1 MTFSSSSAGT
11 AIEPLSSAKS
21 ADILRTVAR
30 RTARATQNEFFAE
43 LARSLAQ
50 TMGLRYCYVAECL
63 PDRPHRAITLAFWRG
78 DHWGPSLEYDLA
90 GTPSQQVLSGEGQI
104 YPSGVQSLFP
114 VDRDLVEL
122 KAASFAGVAVRS
134 AAGEVIGALAVLD
147 VLPFREEQTPDLALL
162 ELFAARAGA
171 EMERRRTSDAL
182 RLAEARLRQVID
194 LVPNFIYAK
203 DLDDRFVLA
212 NKAVA
217 RAYGVFS
224 GEELLG
230 RTDDEL
236 AILKKEIVPSRPVDP
251 RKSESGPL
259 KQVSEEQMIDAH
271 GHLRVLQTVQI
282 PFTPEKSGLPALLS
296 VSTDITE
303 LRRSEER
310 LRLLVAGTAGTTGE
324 AFFRSLVRHLAAA
337 LGKANALVGEVR
349 GNRVRTL
356 AVWSSGRPID
366 NFEYDL
372 DGSPCAEV
380 IRVRDVCVHPRRVS
394 ALFPSDNLLVEM
406 GIESYLGAPLLGSN
420 GEVLGVVAV
429 FDREPLHDPSEFR
442 DLFTLFAS
450 RAGAELERQHI
461 EEQRR
466 QLQAQMLHVQKLES
480 LGVLAGG
487 IAHDFN
493 NLLASILG
501 NTSLAQMQLS
511 STSSATTYLAEIE
524 KAAQRSAELVQ
535 QMLAYA
541 GKGRF
546 LVEDLDFNVL
556 VREMAG
562 LLRTSI
568 SKKAQLELELEPGS
582 LRVRID
588 STQIRQVVM
597 NLITNASDAL
607 GENAGE
613 IRLRTRLVTE
623 LPPPVAEAMGGG
635 SGVQLG
641 PAALLEVE
649 DTGCGMDENTR
660 ERLFD
665 PFFTTKS
672 KGRGLG
678 LSALLGIVR
687 SHKGAVLVESALG
700 SGSLFKVYLP
710 ALAPSAAAD
719 AADAAR
725 LAKAQPALHSGS
737 PHASWQASGRI
748 LVVDDEDAVRQLA
761 SRILDRLGFEPITA
775 NDGESALEIYR
786 REGATIKA
794 VLLDM
799 AMPRMNGRETLA
811 ELQRIDPEVK
821 VVLSSGYGEASTT
834 ELAEA
839 GKVLFLQKPYRPQEL
854 DDRLRLLL
862 S

>member
-1 MTFSSSSAGT
+1 MTLTSSLIAGP
-11 AIEPLSSAKS
+11 ALEPASSAKS

-63 PDRPHRAITLAFWRG
+63 PERAHRAITLAFWRG
-78 DHWGPSLEYDLA
+78 DHWGPSLEYELE
-90 GTPSQQVLSGEGQI
+90 GTPSQQLLSGQNQV
-104 YPSGVQSLFP
+104 YPNDVQSLFP
-114 VDRDLVEL
+114 ADRDLHEL
-122 KAASFAGVAVRS
+122 QAVSFAGVAVRS

-147 VLPFREEQTPDLALL
+147 VVPFREEQTPDLALL

-171 EMERRRTSDAL
+171 EIERRRTSDAL

-203 DLDDRFVLA
+203 DLEDRFVLA

-230 RTDDEL
+230 RTDEEL
-236 AILKKEIVPSRPVDP
+236 AILKKEVVPSRPVDP

-259 KQVSEEQMIDAH
+259 KQVSEEQMIDSH
-271 GHLRVLQTVQI
+271 GRLRVLQTVQI

-296 VSTDITE
+296 VSTEITE

-337 LGKANALVGEVR
+337 LGKTNALVGELR
-349 GNRVRTL
+349 GTRVRTL
-356 AVWSSGRPID
+356 AVWSNGREVE

-372 DGSPCAEV
+372 DGTPCEEV
-380 IRVRDVCVHPRRVS
+380 IRVLEVCVHPRRVS
-394 ALFPSDNLLVEM
+394 TLFPTDSMLVEM
-406 GIESYLGAPLLGSN
+406 GIESYLGAPLIGS
-420 GEVLGVVAV
+420 GGQVLGVLAV
-429 FDREPLHDPSEFR
+429 FDREPVEDPGEYR

-450 RAGAELERQHI
+450 RAAAELERQHI
-461 EEQRR
+461 EDQRR

-511 STSSATTYLAEIE
+511 STSSANTYLNEIE

-546 LVEDLDFNVL
+546 LVEEIDFNIL

-568 SKKAQLELELEPGS
+568 SKKAELELELEPRP
-582 LRVRID
+582 LRVKVD
-588 STQIRQVVM
+588 ATQIRQVVM

-607 GENAGE
+607 GENAGA
-613 IRLRTRLVTE
+613 IRLRTRLVPE
-623 LPPPVAEAMGGG
+623 PPAAVAEAMGSAAGLG
-635 SGVQLG
+635 AGVELG

-649 DTGCGMDENTR
+649 DTGCGMDQKTR

-665 PFFTTKS
+665 PFFTTKA

-687 SHKGAVLVESALG
+687 THRGAVLVESEVDQ
-700 SGSLFKVYLP
+700 GSLFKVYLP
-710 ALAPSAAAD
+710 LLINTAEEPAAAP
-719 AADAAR
+719 AAGAAPGR
-725 LAKAQPALHSGS
+725 VDWKP
-737 PHASWQASGRI
+737 SGRI
-748 LVVDDEDAVRQLA
+748 LVVDDEEAVRQLA
-761 SRILDRLGFEPITA
+761 SRILERLGFEAVTA
-775 NDGESALEIYR
+775 CDGESALELYR
-786 REGATIKA
+786 REGSSIRA

-811 ELQRIDPEVK
+811 ELQRIDSDVK
-821 VVLSSGYGEASTT
+821 VVLSSGYGEASATT
-834 ELAEA
+834 LAEA

-862 S
+862 M

>member
-1 MTFSSSSAGT
+1 MNWTSSPPLET
-11 AIEPLSSAKS
+11 AIESASSAKS
-21 ADILRTVAR
+21 ANILRTVAR

-50 TMGLRYCYVAECL
+50 TMGLRYCYVSECL
-63 PDRPHRAITLAFWRG
+63 LERPQRAITLAFWRG
-78 DHWGPSLEYDLA
+78 DQWGASFEYQLA
-90 GTPSQQVLSGEGQI
+90 GTPSEKVLGGKGLI
-104 YPSGVQSLFP
+104 YPNNIQSLFP
-114 VDRDLVEL
+114 GDQEL
-122 KAASFAGVAVRS
+122 AELRAVSFAGVPVRS
-134 AAGEVIGALAVLD
+134 ASGEVIGALAVLD
-147 VLPFREEQTPDLALL
+147 VLPFSSDQEPELALL

-171 EMERRRTSDAL
+171 EIERRRTSDAL

-224 GEELLG
+224 GEELFG
-230 RTDDEL
+230 RNDSEL

-337 LGKANALVGEVR
+337 LGKANALVGELR
-349 GNRVRTL
+349 GNRVRSL
-356 AVWSSGRPID
+356 AVWSNGRPLE
-366 NFEYDL
+366 NFDREL
-372 DGSPCAEV
+372 EGTPCAEV
-380 IRVRDVCVHPRRVS
+380 VRTREACAHPRRV
-394 ALFPSDNLLVEM
+394 AVLFSGDKMLVEM
-406 GIESYLGAPLLGSN
+406 GIESYLGAPLIGSN
-420 GEVLGVVAV
+420 GEILGVVAV
-429 FDREPLHDPSEFR
+429 FDREPVDNPEEFR

-466 QLQAQMLHVQKLES
+466 QLQTQMLHVQKLES

-511 STSSATTYLAEIE
+511 STSSATTYLNEIE

-546 LVEDLDFNVL
+546 LVEDIDFNFL

-568 SKKAQLELELEPGS
+568 SKKAQLELELEPNP

-607 GENAGE
+607 GENSGE
-613 IRLRTRLVTE
+613 IRLRTRLISE
-623 LPPPVAEAMGGG
+623 LPSAVAEAMG
-635 SGVQLG
+635 SSLG

-649 DTGCGMDENTR
+649 DSGCGMDEKTR

-687 SHKGAVLVESALG
+687 SHKGAVLVESEAEA
-700 SGSLFKVYLP
+700 GSLFKIYLP
-710 ALAPSAAAD
+710 LLAAESEALAPT
-719 AADAAR
+719 
-725 LAKAQPALHSGS
+725 QPLVPEGQSNT
-737 PHASWQASGRI
+737 ASWQASGQI
-748 LVVDDEDAVRQLA
+748 LVVDDEDAVRELA
-761 SRILDRLGFEPITA
+761 SRILERLGFEPLLA
-775 NDGESALEIYR
+775 CDGQSALEVYR
-786 REGATIKA
+786 EHRGKIRA

-811 ELQRIDPEVK
+811 ELQRLDPDVK
-821 VVLSSGYGEASTT
+821 VILSSGYGEAETT
-834 ELAEA
+834 ALAEA

-854 DDRLRLLL
+854 DGRLRLLL

>member
-1 MTFSSSSAGT
+1 MTTSSPAAGP
-11 AIEPLSSAKS
+11 ALEPAASAKS

-30 RTARATQNEFFAE
+30 RTARATQHEFFAE

-50 TMGLRYCYVAECL
+50 TMGVRYCYVAECL
-63 PDRPHRAITLAFWRG
+63 PERPQRAITLAFWRG
-78 DHWGPSLEYDLA
+78 DHWGTSYEYELA
-90 GTPSQQVLSGEGQI
+90 GTPSQQVLAGQGQI
-104 YPSGVQSLFP
+104 YTGNIQSLFP
-114 VDRDLVEL
+114 KDRDLAEL
-122 KAASFAGVAVRS
+122 KAVSFAGVAVRS

-147 VLPFREEQTPDLALL
+147 VLPFREDQLPDLALL

-171 EMERRRTSDAL
+171 EIERRRTSDAL

-203 DLDDRFVLA
+203 DLEDRFVLA
-212 NKAVA
+212 NKTVA
-217 RAYGVFS
+217 RAYGVYS
-224 GEELLG
+224 PLELLG
-230 RTDDEL
+230 KTDDEL

-259 KQVSEEQMIDAH
+259 KQISEEQMIDAH

-337 LGKANALVGEVR
+337 LGKANAVVGELR
-349 GNRVRTL
+349 GTKVRTL
-356 AVWSSGRPID
+356 AVWSNGRPLE

-372 DGSPCAEV
+372 EGTPCADV
-380 IRVRDVCVHPRRVS
+380 IRVREVCVHPRRVS
-394 ALFPSDNLLVEM
+394 ALFPSDHMLVEM
-406 GIESYLGAPLLGSN
+406 GIESYLGAPLVGSS

-429 FDREPLHDPSEFR
+429 FDREPVSDTSEFR
-442 DLFTLFAS
+442 EIFTLFAS

-511 STSSATTYLAEIE
+511 STSVATTYLAEIE

-546 LVEDLDFNVL
+546 LVEELDFNVL

-568 SKKAQLELELEPGS
+568 SKKAQLELELEPRP
-582 LRVRID
+582 LRVKID
-588 STQIRQVVM
+588 GTQIRQVVM

-607 GENAGE
+607 GEGAGE
-613 IRLRTRLVTE
+613 IKLRTRLVAE
-623 LPPPVAEAMGGG
+623 LPPAVKEAMG
-635 SGVQLG
+635 SPAG

-649 DTGCGMDENTR
+649 DTGCGMDEKTR

-665 PFFTTKS
+665 PFFTTKA

-687 SHKGAVLVESALG
+687 SHKGAVLVETVVDA
-700 SGSLFKVYLP
+700 GSLFKVYLP
-710 ALAPSAAAD
+710 ALPPQEAEAQTASPQASQPAAA
-719 AADAAR
+719 A
-725 LAKAQPALHSGS
+725 PAG
-737 PHASWQASGRI
+737 AFKKGGRI

-761 SRILDRLGFEPITA
+761 SRILDRLGFEPMSA
-775 NDGESALEIYR
+775 VDGESALEIYR
-786 REGATIKA
+786 NEGQSIRAI
-794 VLLDM
+794 VLDM
-799 AMPRMNGRETLA
+799 AMPKMNGRETLA
-811 ELQRIDPEVK
+811 ELQKIDPDVK

-834 ELAEA
+834 ALAEE
-839 GKVLFLQKPYRPQEL
+839 GKVLFLQKPYRPQDL